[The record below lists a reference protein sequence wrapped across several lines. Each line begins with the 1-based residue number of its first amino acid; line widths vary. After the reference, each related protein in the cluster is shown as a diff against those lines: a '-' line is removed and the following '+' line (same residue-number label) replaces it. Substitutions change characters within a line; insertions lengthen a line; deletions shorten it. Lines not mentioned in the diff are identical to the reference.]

1 MEGFSC
7 DAIKSVV
14 YMLLC
19 EDELKWKIFVAGGIV
34 PWILSDNQ
42 SGRTHSDIDIVVKAE
57 NMKSIRRYLEK
68 HNYYHKE
75 MDSMTFHFN
84 KSKMDYGVEAIID
97 GIPVNFAPFEVSGSN
112 IIQRNFFTKALMGTD
127 ALVTAIIEN
136 ISIND
141 YVSNYVREN
150 QIVIGA
156 YTLEVVKATKE
167 KTNREKDMIDL
178 LEIEKLVIEN
188 DRYARVQPSIQN
200 MRVELQLMNNV
211 NNHQSW
217 QN

>member
-1 MEGFSC
+1 
-7 DAIKSVV
+7 
-14 YMLLC
+14 
-19 EDELKWKIFVAGGIV
+19 
-34 PWILSDNQ
+34 
-42 SGRTHSDIDIVVKAE
+42 
-57 NMKSIRRYLEK
+57 
-68 HNYYHKE
+68 
-75 MDSMTFHFN
+75 
-84 KSKMDYGVEAIID
+84 MDYGVEAIID

-211 NNHQSW
+211 NNYQSW